1 MKTHS
6 FKDWMIAVRPWSFP
20 ASANA
25 GLSVLDEGRYK
36 LGERY
41 MGFVEHRRFPCGR
54 KHLERL
60 FRL

>member
-1 MKTHS
+1 MKKHS
-6 FKDWMIAVRPWSFP
+6 FKDWMVVPRFGHAGGGD
-20 ASANA
+20 A